1 MTTKNKKF
9 INIEMVQTGDGV
21 QVGYVGGVAGMSQI
35 NYDKI
40 KDRYGNAL
48 KKPVNK
54 PTLEQSIF
62 AWAAIN
68 ELIELGYCHN
78 FQCADSWVRDYIYDV
93 SAIIDK
99 ANEIIEKDE
108 QEESNDD

>member
-1 MTTKNKKF
+1 M
-9 INIEMVQTGDGV
+9 
-21 QVGYVGGVAGMSQI
+21 I

-48 KKPVNK
+48 KKPDDK

-62 AWAAIN
+62 AWAVVN

-78 FQCADSWVRDYIYDV
+78 FQCSDLWVRDYIYDV

-99 ANEIIEKDE
+99 ANEIIEVGS
-108 QEESNDD
+108 QEERNDDHGLF